1 MEAAEAAK
9 AKAAEAR
16 AEREFNRYRQKLALS
31 VVRAIVGNGTRGG
44 GQRARCGRGTGAR
57 VGAYGRGTGYQYQK
71 CEVHRRASSPRVAET
86 AEGRGCLSSASPAGA
101 VAVLAVR
108 PGAPLPADTQQTECA
123 ICFEEARSILF
134 YPCHPYGHVLTCT
147 RCAGPLTKCPTC
159 RAPIVQKIR
168 SFF

>member
-1 MEAAEAAK
+1 MYMEAAEAAK

-86 AEGRGCLSSASPAGA
+86 AEGRGCLSSASPAGV
-101 VAVLAVR
+101 VAAR
-108 PGAPLPADTQQTECA
+108 PGTPPPADRQQTECA

-134 YPCHPYGHVLTCT
+134 YPCGHVLTCT

-168 SFF
+168 AFL